1 MRLAPQLTS
10 PSTSTMSAI
19 TALHSDP
26 LIGVVLADRYR
37 ILRLIG
43 QGGMGVVYEAEHIA
57 LGKRVAIKLLLAGL
71 AHDPEA
77 VARFQREALTASQI
91 GNPHIVDV
99 LDVGTA
105 PDGRSYFVLEYLQGA
120 DLHNILQ
127 AQGPMDGMRAIHIM
141 RQVLHGVAA
150 AHQRGIVHRDLKPE
164 NVFII
169 ERGEEPD
176 FVKLLDFGI
185 SKIIDAAESNVRLTV
200 TGSVLGTPLYMAP
213 EQARGEPLDH
223 RADIYALGVMF
234 YEMLTGHPP
243 FSGPNYATLVAKQLY
258 EAAPSLAAAR
268 PDLPAWLVAVVHR
281 ALEKHPQQRFATA
294 TEFLQALPSRSLS
307 DSNKWQPPSWA
318 QGAGPQQTMP
328 AMPGSTMPG
337 HSLAFAAPPAPT
349 TLRVYQ
355 SRKLLPW
362 LGLTGAVV
370 VAVVITLLVTNSGKT
385 TTVATPPP
393 SATTANTPPQS
404 GAATANA
411 ATAGTATAGARPS
424 NATATPSAPTP
435 RPSPV
440 ADTIAAAPPQTLGT
454 LIITL
459 TPPADFTLDGGQQL
473 LRAPQSLEL
482 PAGMHRVVLINPIN
496 ASRETVTVKI
506 VAGELTRITR
516 DYARKKVAPSA
527 KPAHVRDGTINP
539 FE

>member
-1 MRLAPQLTS
+1 
-10 PSTSTMSAI
+10 
-19 TALHSDP
+19 
-26 LIGVVLADRYR
+26 
-37 ILRLIG
+37 
-43 QGGMGVVYEAEHIA
+43 
-57 LGKRVAIKLLLAGL
+57 
-71 AHDPEA
+71 
-77 VARFQREALTASQI
+77 
-91 GNPHIVDV
+91 
-99 LDVGTA
+99 
-105 PDGRSYFVLEYLQGA
+105 
-120 DLHNILQ
+120 
-127 AQGPMDGMRAIHIM
+127 MRAIHIM

-234 YEMLTGHPP
+234 YEMLTGQPP
-243 FSGPNYATLVAKQLY
+243 FAGPNYATLVAKQLY

-318 QGAGPQQTMP
+318 QGSGPQQTMP
-328 AMPGSTMPG
+328 VGAIPAGAMPFGAMPGQ
-337 HSLAFAAPPAPT
+337 SLAMGAPPAPT
-349 TLRVYQ
+349 TLRVYHG
-355 SRKLLPW
+355 RKWLPW
-362 LGLTGAVV
+362 LGFTGAVV
-370 VAVVITLLVTNSGKT
+370 GAVVITLMVTNSSKT
-385 TTVATPPP
+385 TTVATAVATPPP

-411 ATAGTATAGARPS
+411 AAAGARTAAARTTPNGTATP
-424 NATATPSAPTP
+424 PEQTP